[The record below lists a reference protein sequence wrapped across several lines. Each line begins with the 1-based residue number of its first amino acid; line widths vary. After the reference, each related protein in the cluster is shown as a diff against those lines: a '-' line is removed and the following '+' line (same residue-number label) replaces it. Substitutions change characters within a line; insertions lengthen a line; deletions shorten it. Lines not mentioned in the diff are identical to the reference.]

1 MKYIM
6 PDGSITRIGQHA
18 REVFLREML
27 KLDEGILEFAPYMG
41 VRREFVNI
49 EDLKTYLSEKFDI
62 KVDSIKVERLGNKY
76 VVRADNINFG
86 TFRAE

>member
-1 MKYIM
+1 MKYIL
-6 PDGSITRIGQHA
+6 PDGSVTRIGQHA
-18 REVFLREML
+18 RELFLREML

-62 KVDSIKVERLGNKY
+62 NIDSIEVARLGDKY
-76 VVRADNINFG
+76 VVRAGDINFG